1 VEGSHR
7 RIRRDMTTTPRWT
20 VDIRIGVTQAAR
32 EISLEVDDDAAV
44 RQKLKADVESALKG
58 EIDTLWITDKKGR
71 DIAVPAAKISYVEIG
86 SADADRR
93 IGFGG

>member
-1 VEGSHR
+1 
-7 RIRRDMTTTPRWT
+7 M
-20 VDIRIGVTQAAR
+20 DIRIGVTQASR
-32 EISLEVDDDAAV
+32 EIAVEVDDDAKV
-44 RQKLKADVESALKG
+44 RQALKASVESAMKG

-71 DIAVPAAKISYVEIG
+71 DIAVPATKIAYVEIG